1 MKLLFSND
9 ALVRLVNN
17 GRDLLQHHFCL
28 GGGGGPTLRD
38 CAVPELGTKFSHDI
52 LPSRD
57 QSPGSRGYR
66 LFLLGYQFSGEI
78 KGLFSEVGNGDPVF
92 RGKYDEM
99 RSDGGEGVEGLFE
112 IFQIG
117 MKVPVD

>member
-52 LPSRD
+52 WPSRD
-57 QSPGSRGYR
+57 QSPRSRGYG

>member
-1 MKLLFSND
+1 MKLSFSND
-9 ALVRLVNN
+9 ALVRLLNN
-17 GRDLLQHHFCL
+17 GRDLLQNYFCL
-28 GGGGGPTLRD
+28 GGGGGPKLRD
-38 CAVPELGTKFSHDI
+38 CVVPELGPKFSHDI
-52 LPSRD
+52 WPSRD
-57 QSPGSRGYR
+57 QSLRSRGYG
-66 LFLLGYQFSGEI
+66 LFLFGYQFSGEI

-92 RGKYDEM
+92 RSKHDEM

>member
-1 MKLLFSND
+1 MKLSFSND
-9 ALVRLVNN
+9 ALVRLLNN
-17 GRDLLQHHFCL
+17 GRDLLQNHFCL
-28 GGGGGPTLRD
+28 GGGGGPKLRD
-38 CAVPELGTKFSHDI
+38 CAVPKLWTKFSHDI
-52 LPSRD
+52 RPSGK
-57 QSPGSRGYR
+57 QSPRSRGYG